1 VLCVSARQEGRGSCK
16 EFEQKFTIPSGVNI
30 EKLSS
35 SLSKGGVLTISA
47 PREPLCISSS
57 ASDGHK
63 ELPAAITDQCS
74 SALTQPSLV
83 YDDDRLTI
91 EIDVKEPQQNNLPV
105 SPYNFDNGVSRVEC
119 DEDNY
124 RILVDVHQFS
134 PEDLVIK
141 TVDDAV
147 IVEASHEEK
156 TVDGRS
162 YSNKSFSQS
171 FNLPRGLNPERVTSA
186 LSKEGVL
193 TITAPLNKSLQ

>member
-1 VLCVSARQEGRGSCK
+1 MRCYCFRFSLPDGVRPGEVQSSLTREGSLVITAPRDKGRGDMSSVSRN
-16 EFEQKFTIPSGVNI
+16 EQTQL
-30 EKLSS
+30 EKHLEEALSPGNWRDE
-35 SLSKGGVLTISA
+35 GG
-47 PREPLCISSS
+47 R
-57 ASDGHK
+57 GHQ
-63 ELPAAITDQCS
+63 AQ
-74 SALTQPSLV
+74 
-83 YDDDRLTI
+83 
-91 EIDVKEPQQNNLPV
+91 EPQQNNLPV